1 MLKLSPISN
10 TRARAG
16 VAALLAYVNAP
27 CEDSLLCNI
36 AVKTARS
43 CSRHWQQMKKHSS
56 QKYFYFLAFPEIY
69 SSKSNRFVLE
79 MLLE

>member
-36 AVKTARS
+36 AVKTTAVTD
-43 CSRHWQQMKKHSS
+43 SRWKNTAAKSNC
-56 QKYFYFLAFPEIY
+56 YFLAFPEIY